1 MRTGRGREV
10 RAVVACDPNGVL
22 KITVG
27 KRTESWEELVRKS
40 KQRFAEVHG
49 VCTNKLPGRNASS

>member
-1 MRTGRGREV
+1 M